1 MAGGGP
7 QRPFEFRAS
16 RQTRTITARVAAGEV
31 AAAARLLAPPSLS
44 PVFPA
49 MDSLPGED
57 PTLPLEFSCSVNMAN
72 LLDASGD
79 EVRIRLGGDGALPD
93 VAEDTVSPTRARTM
107 KDFENQ
113 IIELRKENFNLKL
126 RIYYLEER
134 MQQKFDGTNED
145 IYRINIELKV
155 ELESLKRELQERE
168 RLLIKASKAVES
180 LAQGGDAEIKRLKE
194 EAHKEVQQV
203 EESLKCKISHLE
215 EDLKVAK
222 EEAEK
227 AFAMTEQERVLRL
240 AAEQQLCLI
249 TNSQSKA
256 LDVMTALE
264 EKDRCIEQLSL
275 SLKNKEALIQCL
287 EAAES
292 RNRSSEESLSEETI
306 QDHPGALVLEK
317 EKELEALRTEF
328 YNAKDDLEKKIASLQ
343 KELQEREMELSV
355 EKINALKRDKTI
367 QGLVLAVKVKEKE
380 NEKLCSEIEDLNT
393 SLAEATHKIQMRTFK
408 GVEDP
413 QTLLMEKES
422 LLSDLRSENLTK
434 DVENHNLQRKV
445 KKTEQELHDLNLE
458 KETLVKELEEAQLQK
473 SRSDKAINDLRNQ
486 LEKFHDE
493 MADKEKALELHY
505 SVLLSEGNQ
514 KLQSQELV
522 ITHLTASVAQKDE
535 LLQKLDGVIK
545 EKAMEFQTLL
555 KDKEDLQKQNEDLEK
570 EKCALQSQQPVIQMI
585 PDLEKTKESEFAG
598 IMEGL
603 QKERDIFSALIKSLQ
618 DTDSINNLQEELHN
632 ISVLRKQLE
641 DDILAN
647 WNLRIRLES
656 QIKANRRE
664 EETISSLGEQTSYM
678 SICLR
683 DQGGLELQ
691 LDQLSHEELKRKVAE
706 LLSVMKEL
714 HLANQN
720 LKKNQLEI
728 STLDIVAK
736 ESQDTLQ
743 SEFLERTEESQTLTE
758 AFNDQTNS
766 QSGQSTETPN
776 EQATPSDYS
785 DIQCVN
791 LNKPG
796 FEHELADGKC
806 FGRSTTGEK
815 GEAQESGLLMSLLNE
830 NGVALLGSRE
840 EQIQIAN
847 NLLDHLNT
855 NERDSS
861 SGHLENKDEKDLKQ
875 LIIQLRT
882 ELEQQRQANKFLKL
896 QVESKSPLTEE
907 EGLDPKTMLQ
917 INADIGSS
925 KVEVKAVA
933 TQTGTVEGNIV
944 GLKHEGQIATSEYKA
959 ASSRLNKEPWRERA
973 SAKSEQEEILRRTRK
988 MNKSDPCQPFKKSC
1002 LPVLLKLSKS
1012 LESISLKDPIRKPD
1026 MQLQHRI
1033 FTLDEDLKERI
1044 MQPLHDELQTSEVV
1058 SERSAQE
1065 GILLGAE
1072 SLIRVNGSEVDVT
1085 LVSGESKGETAKDSS
1100 SSQETEITT
1109 PESKLAMKELNQEFA
1124 FSEKED
1130 VDATTTYSDS
1140 RSLLSLSFRIKSLDA
1155 FDYEATD
1162 DVEELRQ
1169 RIKILKAELAKYRML
1184 MISFEPAKQL
1194 PAGDILSTTQND
1206 GELPTDHPFLPIID
1220 ASRPELQT
1228 FFDEHLQDEP
1238 QIRIKDLTS
1247 HDLEQQ
1253 NEKKLQ
1259 KLKELLSE
1267 NEMELEKEQIA
1278 NIHLLDEVCRLQNK
1292 LKGVSLARH
1301 DSPVHSPVH
1310 EQSYQRQKIQEIH
1323 SICATYRQHLSN
1335 LIRAFEELL
1344 QASEVDYCVAEGFR
1358 EQLNQSAQL
1367 FERLEQQCL
1376 YGESIDDEMTQLC
1389 GLARSLSDFEMQ
1401 QKPSSLE
1408 SPRPEK
1414 EETEGEREN
1423 LAIMP
1428 AKFPPG
1434 SANICIR
1441 GSEQHNSLTSE
1452 IHFLRK
1458 QNQAL
1463 NMMLAKGS
1471 REKQKENEKLRES
1484 LSKKLLAAERLHKDY
1499 EHLKKEKEKLQKQLG
1514 KQEEENGHLTH
1525 DIYSVR
1531 NELNRLQIELNAKQH
1546 QLSENDKL
1554 LHSLQLEL
1562 KVYEKLDEAIRSQ
1575 KDLARDGSDEC
1586 WKDQINPL
1594 DLHELLTEIQ
1604 NFRMQLERSIKANKM
1619 LHEKLEEQLSRG
1631 KREGDS
1637 LGSTVNIGCL
1647 LKQELQH
1654 FTGINDL
1661 KFSAVDSNVIE
1672 LQRMYGTCIAPRN
1685 ADTELAVD
1693 NSDSSSRYNSPA
1705 NHSSDSCLIP
1715 SHCVW
1720 ADKNGRHILGLIEDY
1735 NSLRKQILEGR
1746 KRLSELELLLKEAGL
1761 QELGVTAPQ
1770 LASLSRLSATICAI
1784 QHNLEEAARLL
1795 KLLWRVS
1802 LPMKVVHN
1810 VGYAFQDEH
1819 MKAEINKLRRKL
1831 AEQEKRLHCTVKCL
1845 HATNQLKENME
1856 RVIIDQL
1863 ALTHDVLRK
1872 ARGNLEVQPAENKT
1886 SASSLSRKRVL

>member
-1 MAGGGP
+1 
-7 QRPFEFRAS
+7 
-16 RQTRTITARVAAGEV
+16 
-31 AAAARLLAPPSLS
+31 
-44 PVFPA
+44 

-264 EKDRCIEQLSL
+264 EKDSFCNFRCIEQLSL

-1428 AKFPPG
+1428 AKFPPELLMEHLQEIRMLRHQLEESIRTNDRLRKQLEQQVSDSAQEQG

-1575 KDLARDGSDEC
+1575 K
-1586 WKDQINPL
+1586 
-1594 DLHELLTEIQ
+1594 
-1604 NFRMQLERSIKANKM
+1604 
-1619 LHEKLEEQLSRG
+1619 
-1631 KREGDS
+1631 
-1637 LGSTVNIGCL
+1637 
-1647 LKQELQH
+1647 
-1654 FTGINDL
+1654 DL

>member
-1 MAGGGP
+1 
-7 QRPFEFRAS
+7 
-16 RQTRTITARVAAGEV
+16 
-31 AAAARLLAPPSLS
+31 
-44 PVFPA
+44 

-57 PTLPLEFSCSVNMAN
+57 PTLPLEFSGSVNMAK
-72 LLDASGD
+72 LFDVSGD
-79 EVRIRLGGDGALPD
+79 EVRIRLGGDGASPD
-93 VAEDTVSPTRARTM
+93 VAEDTVSPTRARSM

-134 MQQKFDGTNED
+134 MQQKFDGPNED

-203 EESLKCKISHLE
+203 EESLKCMISHLE

-227 AFAMTEQERVLRL
+227 AFAMTEQEKVLRL
-240 AAEQQLCLI
+240 AAEQQLSLI
-249 TNSQSKA
+249 TNRQSQD
-256 LDVMTALE
+256 LDVMAVLE
-264 EKDRCIEQLSL
+264 EKDRCIEQLNL

-292 RNRSSEESLSEETI
+292 RNRSLEESLSEEKI

-328 YNAKDDLEKKIASLQ
+328 YNAKHDLEKKITSLQ
-343 KELQEREMELSV
+343 KELHEREMELSV

-393 SLAEATHKIQMRTFK
+393 SLAEATQKIQLQKLK

-422 LLSDLRSENLTK
+422 LLADLRSENLTK
-434 DVENHNLQRKV
+434 DIENHNLQRKV
-445 KKTEQELHDLNLE
+445 KKTEQELDDLNIE

-505 SVLLSEGNQ
+505 SVLLSDGNQ

-522 ITHLTASVAQKDE
+522 ITHLTARIAQKDE
-535 LLQKLDGVIK
+535 LLQVGILERMARAAQKSPH
-545 EKAMEFQTLL
+545 ANTLL

-570 EKCALQSQQPVIQMI
+570 EKCAAQSQQAVIQMI

-598 IMEGL
+598 IMESL

-647 WNLRIRLES
+647 WNLRRGLES

-664 EETISSLGEQTSYM
+664 EETISSWGEQTSYM

-706 LLSVMKEL
+706 LLSVVKEL

-736 ESQDTLQ
+736 ESQDTLDQ
-743 SEFLERTEESQTLTE
+743 SESLERTEESRTLTE

-785 DIQCVN
+785 DIQFLN

-815 GEAQESGLLMSLLNE
+815 GEARESGLLMSLLNE
-830 NGVALLGSRE
+830 NGMALLGSRE
-840 EQIQIAN
+840 EQMQIAN
-847 NLLDHLNT
+847 NLLEHLNT
-855 NERDSS
+855 SERDSS

-896 QVESKSPLTEE
+896 QVESKSTLTEE
-907 EGLDPKTMLQ
+907 EGVDPKTMLQ

-944 GLKHEGQIATSEYKA
+944 GLKHEGQIASSEYKA
-959 ASSRLNKEPWRERA
+959 ASSRLNEEPWQERA
-973 SAKSEQEEILRRTRK
+973 SAKSEQQEILRRTRK

-1012 LESISLKDPIRKPD
+1012 LESISLKDPIWKPD

-1044 MQPLHDELQTSEVV
+1044 MQPLNDELQPCEVV
-1058 SERSAQE
+1058 SDRSAQE

-1085 LVSGESKGETAKDSS
+1085 LVSGESKGETAKDPS
-1100 SSQETEITT
+1100 SSQETETT
-1109 PESKLAMKELNQEFA
+1109 TTESKLAMKELNQEFA

-1140 RSLLSLSFRIKSLDA
+1140 RSLLSLSFRLASIDT

-1162 DVEELRQ
+1162 DIEELRQ
-1169 RIKILKAELAKYRML
+1169 RIKILKSELAKYRML
-1184 MISFEPAKQL
+1184 MIHFEPAKQL

-1206 GELPTDHPFLPIID
+1206 GKLPQDHPFLPIID

-1228 FFDEHLQDEP
+1228 FSDKQLQEEP

-1253 NEKKLQ
+1253 NERKLQ

-1301 DSPVHSPVH
+1301 DSPIHSPVH
-1310 EQSYQRQKIQEIH
+1310 EQSYQRQKIQQIH

-1389 GLARSLSDFEMQ
+1389 GLAPSLSDFEMQ

-1408 SPRPEK
+1408 SPRPGK

-1423 LAIMP
+1423 LANMP
-1428 AKFPPG
+1428 AKFPPELLMEHLQEIRMLRHQLEESIRTNDRLRKQLEQQVSDSAQEQG
-1434 SANICIR
+1434 SANVCIR

-1484 LSKKLLAAERLHKDY
+1484 LSKKHLAAERLHKDY
-1499 EHLKKEKEKLQKQLG
+1499 ERLKKEKEKLQKQLG

-1586 WKDQINPL
+1586 WKDQNHPL

-1619 LHEKLEEQLSRG
+1619 LHEKMEEQLSRG

-1654 FTGINDL
+1654 FTGINEL
-1661 KFSAVDSNVIE
+1661 KFSAMDSNVIE
-1672 LQRMYGTCIAPRN
+1672 LQRKYGTCIAPRN

-1693 NSDSSSRYNSPA
+1693 NSDSSSRCNSPA
-1705 NHSSDSCLIP
+1705 NHSSDPCLIP

-1746 KRLSELELLLKEAGL
+1746 KRLSELELPLKEAGL
-1761 QELGVTAPQ
+1761 QELGVTVPQ

-1872 ARGNLEVQPAENKT
+1872 ARGNLEVQPAENMT

>member
-1 MAGGGP
+1 
-7 QRPFEFRAS
+7 
-16 RQTRTITARVAAGEV
+16 
-31 AAAARLLAPPSLS
+31 
-44 PVFPA
+44 

-57 PTLPLEFSCSVNMAN
+57 PTLPLEFSGSVNMAK
-72 LLDASGD
+72 LLDVSGD

-134 MQQKFDGTNED
+134 MQQKFDGPDED

-180 LAQGGDAEIKRLKE
+180 LAQGDAEIKRLKE

-222 EEAEK
+222 EEVEK

-240 AAEQQLCLI
+240 AAEQQLSLI
-249 TNSQSKA
+249 TNRQSKD
-256 LDVMTALE
+256 LDVMTVLE
-264 EKDRCIEQLSL
+264 EKDRCIEKLSL

-292 RNRSSEESLSEETI
+292 GNRSLEESLSEEKI

-328 YNAKDDLEKKIASLQ
+328 YNAKHDLEKKIASLQ
-343 KELQEREMELSV
+343 KELHEREMELSV

-393 SLAEATHKIQMRTFK
+393 SLAEATQKIQMRKFK

-422 LLSDLRSENLTK
+422 LVADLRSENLTK
-434 DVENHNLQRKV
+434 DLENHNLQRKV
-445 KKTEQELHDLNLE
+445 KKSEQELHDLNLE

-473 SRSDKAINDLRNQ
+473 SRSDKAIN
-486 LEKFHDE
+486 
-493 MADKEKALELHY
+493 
-505 SVLLSEGNQ
+505 
-514 KLQSQELV
+514 
-522 ITHLTASVAQKDE
+522 
-535 LLQKLDGVIK
+535 KLDGVIK

-570 EKCALQSQQPVIQMI
+570 EKCAAQSQQPMIQMI

-647 WNLRIRLES
+647 WNLRRGLES

-664 EETISSLGEQTSYM
+664 EETLSSWGEQTSYM

-706 LLSVMKEL
+706 LLSVVKEL

-736 ESQDTLQ
+736 ESQDTLDQ
-743 SEFLERTEESQTLTE
+743 SEFLERTEESRTLTE

-776 EQATPSDYS
+776 EATPSDYS
-785 DIQCVN
+785 DIQCLN
-791 LNKPG
+791 LNKPE
-796 FEHELADGKC
+796 FEPELADGKC
-806 FGRSTTGEK
+806 FGRSTTGKK
-815 GEAQESGLLMSLLNE
+815 GEARESGLLMSLLNE

-855 NERDSS
+855 SEQDSS

-896 QVESKSPLTEE
+896 QVESKSTLTEE

-917 INADIGSS
+917 INVDIGSS
-925 KVEVKAVA
+925 KAKVKTVA

-944 GLKHEGQIATSEYKA
+944 GLKHEGQIASSEYKA
-959 ASSRLNKEPWRERA
+959 ASSRLNEEPWRERA
-973 SAKSEQEEILRRTRK
+973 SVKSEQQEILRHTRK

-1012 LESISLKDPIRKPD
+1012 LESISLKDPIWKPD

-1033 FTLDEDLKERI
+1033 FALDEDLKERI
-1044 MQPLHDELQTSEVV
+1044 MQPRHDELQPSEVV

-1085 LVSGESKGETAKDSS
+1085 LISGESKGKTAKDLS
-1100 SSQETEITT
+1100 SSQETETTT
-1109 PESKLAMKELNQEFA
+1109 PESKIAMKELNQEFA

-1130 VDATTTYSDS
+1130 VDATTTYSNS
-1140 RSLLSLSFRIKSLDA
+1140 RSLRSLSLRITSIDA

-1162 DVEELRQ
+1162 DIEELRQ
-1169 RIKILKAELAKYRML
+1169 IIKILKSELAKYRML
-1184 MISFEPAKQL
+1184 MIHLEPARQL
-1194 PAGDILSTTQND
+1194 PSGDILSTTQND
-1206 GELPTDHPFLPIID
+1206 GELPTHHHFLPIID

-1228 FFDEHLQDEP
+1228 FSDEHLQEEP
-1238 QIRIKDLTS
+1238 QICIKDLTS

-1253 NEKKLQ
+1253 NEKKIQ

-1301 DSPVHSPVH
+1301 DSPIHSPVH

-1389 GLARSLSDFEMQ
+1389 GLARSLSDLEMPE
-1401 QKPSSLE
+1401 KPSSLE
-1408 SPRPEK
+1408 SPQPEK

-1428 AKFPPG
+1428 VKFPPG
-1434 SANICIR
+1434 SANVCIR

-1471 REKQKENEKLRES
+1471 QEKQKENEKLRES
-1484 LSKKLLAAERLHKDY
+1484 LSKKHLAAERLHKDY

-1575 KDLARDGSDEC
+1575 KDLGRDGSDEC
-1586 WKDQINPL
+1586 WKDQNHPL

-1604 NFRMQLERSIKANKM
+1604 NFRMQLERSIKANKT
-1619 LHEKLEEQLSRG
+1619 LHEKWEEQLSRG

-1654 FTGINDL
+1654 YTGINDL
-1661 KFSAVDSNVIE
+1661 KFSAMDSNVIE
-1672 LQRMYGTCIAPRN
+1672 LQRKYGTCITPRN

-1693 NSDSSSRYNSPA
+1693 NSDSSSRCNSPA
-1705 NHSSDSCLIP
+1705 NHSSDPCLVP

-1746 KRLSELELLLKEAGL
+1746 KRLSELELPLKEAGL
-1761 QELGVTAPQ
+1761 QELGVTVPQ
-1770 LASLSRLSATICAI
+1770 LAFLSRLSTTICAI

-1819 MKAEINKLRRKL
+1819 MKAEIKKLHRKL

>member
-1 MAGGGP
+1 VSG
-7 QRPFEFRAS
+7 
-16 RQTRTITARVAAGEV
+16 
-31 AAAARLLAPPSLS
+31 PPSLAGVGTS
-44 PVFPA
+44 
-49 MDSLPGED
+49 S
-57 PTLPLEFSCSVNMAN
+57 
-72 LLDASGD
+72 SG
-79 EVRIRLGGDGALPD
+79 
-93 VAEDTVSPTRARTM
+93 
-107 KDFENQ
+107 Q

-134 MQQKFDGTNED
+134 MQQKFDGPDED

-168 RLLIKASKAVES
+168 QLLIKASKAVES
-180 LAQGGDAEIKRLKE
+180 LAQGDAEIKRLKE

-222 EEAEK
+222 EEVEK

-240 AAEQQLCLI
+240 AAEQQLSLI
-249 TNSQSKA
+249 TNRQSKD
-256 LDVMTALE
+256 LDVMTVLE

-292 RNRSSEESLSEETI
+292 RNRSLEESLSEEKI

-317 EKELEALRTEF
+317 EEELEVRTI
-328 YNAKDDLEKKIASLQ
+328 NRSLQ
-343 KELQEREMELSV
+343 KELHEREMELSV

-393 SLAEATHKIQMRTFK
+393 PLAEATQKIQMRKFK

-422 LLSDLRSENLTK
+422 LLADLRSENLTK
-434 DVENHNLQRKV
+434 DLENHNLQRKV

-522 ITHLTASVAQKDE
+522 ITHLTASIAQKDE
-535 LLQKLDGVIK
+535 LLQVGILDILIFFTF
-545 EKAMEFQTLL
+545 EFY
-555 KDKEDLQKQNEDLEK
+555 
-570 EKCALQSQQPVIQMI
+570 
-585 PDLEKTKESEFAG
+585 F
-598 IMEGL
+598 
-603 QKERDIFSALIKSLQ
+603 
-618 DTDSINNLQEELHN
+618 SINNVQEELHN

-647 WNLRIRLES
+647 WNLRRVLES

-664 EETISSLGEQTSYM
+664 VKHIILFPE
-678 SICLR
+678 
-683 DQGGLELQ
+683 
-691 LDQLSHEELKRKVAE
+691 
-706 LLSVMKEL
+706 
-714 HLANQN
+714 
-720 LKKNQLEI
+720 
-728 STLDIVAK
+728 
-736 ESQDTLQ
+736 
-743 SEFLERTEESQTLTE
+743 
-758 AFNDQTNS
+758 
-766 QSGQSTETPN
+766 TET
-776 EQATPSDYS
+776 
-785 DIQCVN
+785 
-791 LNKPG
+791 
-796 FEHELADGKC
+796 
-806 FGRSTTGEK
+806 
-815 GEAQESGLLMSLLNE
+815 
-830 NGVALLGSRE
+830 
-840 EQIQIAN
+840 
-847 NLLDHLNT
+847 
-855 NERDSS
+855 
-861 SGHLENKDEKDLKQ
+861 
-875 LIIQLRT
+875 
-882 ELEQQRQANKFLKL
+882 
-896 QVESKSPLTEE
+896 
-907 EGLDPKTMLQ
+907 
-917 INADIGSS
+917 
-925 KVEVKAVA
+925 
-933 TQTGTVEGNIV
+933 
-944 GLKHEGQIATSEYKA
+944 
-959 ASSRLNKEPWRERA
+959 
-973 SAKSEQEEILRRTRK
+973 
-988 MNKSDPCQPFKKSC
+988 
-1002 LPVLLKLSKS
+1002 
-1012 LESISLKDPIRKPD
+1012 
-1026 MQLQHRI
+1026 
-1033 FTLDEDLKERI
+1033 
-1044 MQPLHDELQTSEVV
+1044 
-1058 SERSAQE
+1058 
-1065 GILLGAE
+1065 
-1072 SLIRVNGSEVDVT
+1072 
-1085 LVSGESKGETAKDSS
+1085 
-1100 SSQETEITT
+1100 TT

-1140 RSLLSLSFRIKSLDA
+1140 RSLLSLSLRITSIDA

-1162 DVEELRQ
+1162 DIEELRQ
-1169 RIKILKAELAKYRML
+1169 IIKILKSELAKYRML
-1184 MISFEPAKQL
+1184 MIHFEPAKQL
-1194 PAGDILSTTQND
+1194 PSGDILSTTQND
-1206 GELPTDHPFLPIID
+1206 GELPTHHHFLPIID

-1228 FFDEHLQDEP
+1228 FSDEHLQEEP

-1253 NEKKLQ
+1253 NEKKIQ

-1301 DSPVHSPVH
+1301 DSPIHSPVH

-1376 YGESIDDEMTQLC
+1376 YGAWLCLLLIFSYRSQTHIPICFLELLMEHLQEIRMLRHQLEESIRTNDRLRKQLEQQV
-1389 GLARSLSDFEMQ
+1389 SDSAQEQ
-1401 QKPSSLE
+1401 
-1408 SPRPEK
+1408 
-1414 EETEGEREN
+1414 
-1423 LAIMP
+1423 
-1428 AKFPPG
+1428 G
-1434 SANICIR
+1434 SANVCIR

-1471 REKQKENEKLRES
+1471 QEKQKENEKLRES
-1484 LSKKLLAAERLHKDY
+1484 LSKKHLAAERLHKDY

-1562 KVYEKLDEAIRSQ
+1562 KVYEKLDEAIRN
-1575 KDLARDGSDEC
+1575 LGRDGSDEC
-1586 WKDQINPL
+1586 WKDQNHPL

-1604 NFRMQLERSIKANKM
+1604 NFRMQLERSIKANKT

-1654 FTGINDL
+1654 YTGINGM
-1661 KFSAVDSNVIE
+1661 V
-1672 LQRMYGTCIAPRN
+1672 YGAQSGFLCWF
-1685 ADTELAVD
+1685 DGLAVD
-1693 NSDSSSRYNSPA
+1693 KSDSSSRCNSPA
-1705 NHSSDSCLIP
+1705 NHSSDPCLVP

-1746 KRLSELELLLKEAGL
+1746 KRLSELELPLKEAGL
-1761 QELGVTAPQ
+1761 QELGVTVPQ
-1770 LASLSRLSATICAI
+1770 LAFLSRLSTTICAI

-1810 VGYAFQDEH
+1810 VGYAFQV
-1819 MKAEINKLRRKL
+1819 
-1831 AEQEKRLHCTVKCL
+1831 C
-1845 HATNQLKENME
+1845 
-1856 RVIIDQL
+1856 
-1863 ALTHDVLRK
+1863 VLVFR
-1872 ARGNLEVQPAENKT
+1872 
-1886 SASSLSRKRVL
+1886 S

>member
-1 MAGGGP
+1 
-7 QRPFEFRAS
+7 
-16 RQTRTITARVAAGEV
+16 
-31 AAAARLLAPPSLS
+31 
-44 PVFPA
+44 

-57 PTLPLEFSCSVNMAN
+57 PTLPLEFSGSVNMAK
-72 LLDASGD
+72 LLDVSGD

-134 MQQKFDGTNED
+134 MQQKFDGPDED

-180 LAQGGDAEIKRLKE
+180 LAQGDAEIKRLKE

-222 EEAEK
+222 EEVEK

-240 AAEQQLCLI
+240 AAEQQLSLI
-249 TNSQSKA
+249 TNRQSKD
-256 LDVMTALE
+256 LDVMTVLE
-264 EKDRCIEQLSL
+264 EKDRCIEKLSL

-292 RNRSSEESLSEETI
+292 GNRSLEESLSEEKI

-328 YNAKDDLEKKIASLQ
+328 YNAKHDLEKKIASLQ
-343 KELQEREMELSV
+343 KELHEREMELSV

-393 SLAEATHKIQMRTFK
+393 SLAEATQKIQMRKFK

-422 LLSDLRSENLTK
+422 LVADLRSENLTK
-434 DVENHNLQRKV
+434 DLENHNLQRKV
-445 KKTEQELHDLNLE
+445 KKSEQELHDLNLE

-505 SVLLSEGNQ
+505 SILLSEGNQ

-522 ITHLTASVAQKDE
+522 ITHLTASIAQKDE

-570 EKCALQSQQPVIQMI
+570 EKCAAQSQQPMIQMI

-647 WNLRIRLES
+647 WNLRRGLES

-664 EETISSLGEQTSYM
+664 EETLSSWGEQTSYM

-706 LLSVMKEL
+706 LLSVVKEL

-736 ESQDTLQ
+736 ESQDTLDQ
-743 SEFLERTEESQTLTE
+743 SEFLERTEESRTLTE

-776 EQATPSDYS
+776 EATPSDYS
-785 DIQCVN
+785 DIQCLN
-791 LNKPG
+791 LNKPE
-796 FEHELADGKC
+796 FEPELADGKC
-806 FGRSTTGEK
+806 FGRSTTGKK
-815 GEAQESGLLMSLLNE
+815 GEARESGLLMSLLNE

-855 NERDSS
+855 SEQDSS

-896 QVESKSPLTEE
+896 QVESKSTLTEE

-917 INADIGSS
+917 INVDIGSS
-925 KVEVKAVA
+925 KAKVKTVA

-944 GLKHEGQIATSEYKA
+944 GLKHEGQIASSEYKA
-959 ASSRLNKEPWRERA
+959 ASSRLNEEPWRERA
-973 SAKSEQEEILRRTRK
+973 SVKSEQQEILRHTRK

-1012 LESISLKDPIRKPD
+1012 LESISLKDPIWKPD

-1033 FTLDEDLKERI
+1033 FALDEDLKERI
-1044 MQPLHDELQTSEVV
+1044 MQPRHDELQPSEVV

-1085 LVSGESKGETAKDSS
+1085 LISGESKGKTAKDLS
-1100 SSQETEITT
+1100 SSQETETTT
-1109 PESKLAMKELNQEFA
+1109 PESKIAMKELNQEFA

-1130 VDATTTYSDS
+1130 VDATTTYSNS
-1140 RSLLSLSFRIKSLDA
+1140 RSLRSLSLRITSIDA

-1162 DVEELRQ
+1162 DIEELRQ
-1169 RIKILKAELAKYRML
+1169 IIKILKSELAKYRML
-1184 MISFEPAKQL
+1184 MIHLEPARQL
-1194 PAGDILSTTQND
+1194 PSGDILSTTQND
-1206 GELPTDHPFLPIID
+1206 GELPTHHHFLPIID

-1228 FFDEHLQDEP
+1228 FSDEHLQEEP
-1238 QIRIKDLTS
+1238 QICIKDLTS

-1253 NEKKLQ
+1253 NEKKIQ

-1301 DSPVHSPVH
+1301 DSPIHSPVH

-1389 GLARSLSDFEMQ
+1389 GLARSLSDLEMPE
-1401 QKPSSLE
+1401 KPSSLE
-1408 SPRPEK
+1408 SPQPEK

-1428 AKFPPG
+1428 VKFPPELLMEHLQEIRMLRHQLEESIRTNDRLRKQLEQQVSDSAQEQG
-1434 SANICIR
+1434 SANVCIR

-1471 REKQKENEKLRES
+1471 QEKQKENEKLRES
-1484 LSKKLLAAERLHKDY
+1484 LSKKHLAAERLHKDY

-1575 KDLARDGSDEC
+1575 KDLGRDGSDEC
-1586 WKDQINPL
+1586 WKDQNHPL

-1604 NFRMQLERSIKANKM
+1604 NFRMQLERSIKANKT
-1619 LHEKLEEQLSRG
+1619 LHEKWEEQLSRG

-1654 FTGINDL
+1654 YTGINDL
-1661 KFSAVDSNVIE
+1661 KFSAMDSNVIE
-1672 LQRMYGTCIAPRN
+1672 LQRKYGTCITPRN

-1693 NSDSSSRYNSPA
+1693 NSDSSSRCNSPA
-1705 NHSSDSCLIP
+1705 NHSSDPCLVP

-1746 KRLSELELLLKEAGL
+1746 KRLSELELPLKEAGL
-1761 QELGVTAPQ
+1761 QELGVTVPQ
-1770 LASLSRLSATICAI
+1770 LAFLSRLSTTICAI

-1819 MKAEINKLRRKL
+1819 MKAEIKKLHRKL

>member
-1 MAGGGP
+1 
-7 QRPFEFRAS
+7 
-16 RQTRTITARVAAGEV
+16 
-31 AAAARLLAPPSLS
+31 
-44 PVFPA
+44 

-57 PTLPLEFSCSVNMAN
+57 PTLPLEFSGSVNMAK
-72 LLDASGD
+72 LLDVSGD

-134 MQQKFDGTNED
+134 MQQKFDGPDED

-180 LAQGGDAEIKRLKE
+180 LAQGDAEIKRLKE

-222 EEAEK
+222 EEVEK

-240 AAEQQLCLI
+240 AAEQQLSLI
-249 TNSQSKA
+249 TNRQSKD
-256 LDVMTALE
+256 LDVMTVLE
-264 EKDRCIEQLSL
+264 EKDRCIEKLSL

-292 RNRSSEESLSEETI
+292 GNRSLEESLSEEKI

-328 YNAKDDLEKKIASLQ
+328 YNAKHDLEKKIASLQ
-343 KELQEREMELSV
+343 KELHEREMELSV

-393 SLAEATHKIQMRTFK
+393 SLAEATQKIQMRKFK

-422 LLSDLRSENLTK
+422 LVADLRSENLTK
-434 DVENHNLQRKV
+434 DLENHNLQRKV
-445 KKTEQELHDLNLE
+445 KKSEQELHDLNLE

-473 SRSDKAINDLRNQ
+473 SRSDKAIN
-486 LEKFHDE
+486 
-493 MADKEKALELHY
+493 
-505 SVLLSEGNQ
+505 
-514 KLQSQELV
+514 
-522 ITHLTASVAQKDE
+522 
-535 LLQKLDGVIK
+535 KLDGVIK

-570 EKCALQSQQPVIQMI
+570 EKCAAQSQQPMIQMI

-647 WNLRIRLES
+647 WNLRRGLES

-664 EETISSLGEQTSYM
+664 EETLSSWGEQTSYM

-706 LLSVMKEL
+706 LLSVVKEL

-736 ESQDTLQ
+736 ESQDTLDQ
-743 SEFLERTEESQTLTE
+743 SEFLERTEESRTLTE

-776 EQATPSDYS
+776 EATPSDYS
-785 DIQCVN
+785 DIQCLN
-791 LNKPG
+791 LNKPE
-796 FEHELADGKC
+796 FEPELADGKC
-806 FGRSTTGEK
+806 FGRSTTGKK
-815 GEAQESGLLMSLLNE
+815 GEARESGLLMSLLNE

-855 NERDSS
+855 SEQDSS

-896 QVESKSPLTEE
+896 QVESKSTLTEE

-917 INADIGSS
+917 INVDIGSS
-925 KVEVKAVA
+925 KAKVKTVA

-944 GLKHEGQIATSEYKA
+944 GLKHEGQIASSEYKA
-959 ASSRLNKEPWRERA
+959 ASSRLNEEPWRERA
-973 SAKSEQEEILRRTRK
+973 SVKSEQQEILRHTRK

-1012 LESISLKDPIRKPD
+1012 LESISLKDPIWKPD

-1033 FTLDEDLKERI
+1033 FALDEDLKERI
-1044 MQPLHDELQTSEVV
+1044 MQPRHDELQPSEVV

-1085 LVSGESKGETAKDSS
+1085 LISGESKGKTAKDLS
-1100 SSQETEITT
+1100 SSQETETTT
-1109 PESKLAMKELNQEFA
+1109 PESKIAMKELNQEFA

-1130 VDATTTYSDS
+1130 VDATTTYSNS
-1140 RSLLSLSFRIKSLDA
+1140 RSLRSLSLRITSIDA

-1162 DVEELRQ
+1162 DIEELRQ
-1169 RIKILKAELAKYRML
+1169 IIKILKSELAKYRML
-1184 MISFEPAKQL
+1184 MIHLEPARQL
-1194 PAGDILSTTQND
+1194 PSGDILSTTQND
-1206 GELPTDHPFLPIID
+1206 GELPTHHHFLPIID

-1228 FFDEHLQDEP
+1228 FSDEHLQEEP
-1238 QIRIKDLTS
+1238 QICIKDLTS

-1253 NEKKLQ
+1253 NEKKIQ

-1301 DSPVHSPVH
+1301 DSPIHSPVH

-1389 GLARSLSDFEMQ
+1389 GLARSLSDLEMPE
-1401 QKPSSLE
+1401 KPSSLE
-1408 SPRPEK
+1408 SPQPEK

-1428 AKFPPG
+1428 VKFPPELLMEHLQEIRMLRHQLEESIRTNDRLRKQLEQQVSDSAQEQG
-1434 SANICIR
+1434 SANVCIR

-1471 REKQKENEKLRES
+1471 QEKQKENEKLRES
-1484 LSKKLLAAERLHKDY
+1484 LSKKHLAAERLHKDY

-1575 KDLARDGSDEC
+1575 KDLGRDGSDEC
-1586 WKDQINPL
+1586 WKDQNHPL

-1604 NFRMQLERSIKANKM
+1604 NFRMQLERSIKANKT
-1619 LHEKLEEQLSRG
+1619 LHEKWEEQLSRG

-1654 FTGINDL
+1654 YTGINDL
-1661 KFSAVDSNVIE
+1661 KFSAMDSNVIE
-1672 LQRMYGTCIAPRN
+1672 LQRKYGTCITPRN

-1693 NSDSSSRYNSPA
+1693 NSDSSSRCNSPA
-1705 NHSSDSCLIP
+1705 NHSSDPCLVP

-1746 KRLSELELLLKEAGL
+1746 KRLSELELPLKEAGL
-1761 QELGVTAPQ
+1761 QELGVTVPQ
-1770 LASLSRLSATICAI
+1770 LAFLSRLSTTICAI

-1819 MKAEINKLRRKL
+1819 MKAEIKKLHRKL